1 MFHGSALK
9 YEEKID
15 MFLARTLGRKLIGP
29 SFDYILFLRPRQW
42 PILTCQFAV
51 GFLSAPA
58 VAAAFGKLPQESP
71 EAFIWIKLVI
81 AWIAWVVCLNG
92 GTLAFNSAYDR
103 DEDDIAYLA
112 RPPPP
117 PQHLA
122 LSSFLLMLT
131 GAVLAFLV
139 TPAFGLVTLGCI
151 LMSIIYSHPVIR
163 CKSIPGCDLAINMIG
178 YGSCTT
184 ISGIMVGQVVLG
196 SLYVIP
202 DQTGWL
208 LIAGFGL
215 LFGSF
220 YPLTQIYQVDT
231 DRKRGDM
238 TLAVA
243 LGTGKSLALAIV
255 LGIAAAIFLLGAA
268 RQWNDPSAI
277 GPILPLIGAMIG
289 WIVMLAVWYHKAD
302 GMDTV
307 AHEKGMYIALIVWAV
322 IDGAVLISR
331 YSGFMW

>member
-1 MFHGSALK
+1 MFHVSALK
-9 YEEKID
+9 DEEKID
-15 MFLARTLGRKLIGP
+15 MFLTRELGRKLFGP

-42 PILTCQFAV
+42 PILTCQLAV
-51 GFLSAPA
+51 GILCAPA
-58 VAAAFGKLPQESP
+58 VAAALGKHPQESL
-71 EAFIWIKLVI
+71 EVFFSIELVI
-81 AWIAWVVCLNG
+81 AWMAWVVCLNG

-112 RPPPP
+112 RPPQP

-122 LSSFLLMLT
+122 LISFLLMLT
-131 GAVLAFLV
+131 GAGLAFLV
-139 TPAFGLVTLGCI
+139 TPAFGLVTLGCV
-151 LMSIIYSHPVIR
+151 LMSIIYSHPIIR

-178 YGSCTT
+178 YGCGTT

-196 SLYVIP
+196 SSHVIP
-202 DQTGWL
+202 YQTGWL

-231 DRKRGDM
+231 DRKHGDL

-243 LGTGKSLALAIV
+243 LGTGKSLALAIM

-277 GPILPLIGAMIG
+277 LPVLPLIVAMIG
-289 WIVMLAVWYHKAD
+289 WTVMLAVWYHKAD
-302 GMDTV
+302 GMDTA
-307 AHEKGMYIALIVWAV
+307 AHENGMYIALTVWAV

-331 YSGFMW
+331 YGGFMW

>member
-1 MFHGSALK
+1 
-9 YEEKID
+9 
-15 MFLARTLGRKLIGP
+15 MFLARSLGRKLIGP

-51 GFLSAPA
+51 GFLCAPA

-71 EAFIWIKLVI
+71 EAFIWIELVI

-112 RPPPP
+112 RPPQP

-122 LSSFLLMLT
+122 LFSFLLMLT
-131 GAVLAFLV
+131 GAGLAFLV
-139 TPAFGLVTLGCI
+139 TPAFGLVTLGCV

-163 CKSIPGCDLAINMIG
+163 CKSIPGCDLVINMIG
-178 YGSCTT
+178 YGSGTT

-243 LGTGKSLALAIV
+243 LGIGKSLALAIV
-255 LGIAAAIFLLGAA
+255 LGITAAIFLLGAA

-307 AHEKGMYIALIVWAV
+307 AHEKGMYLALTIWAV

-331 YSGFMW
+331 YSGFIW

>member
-1 MFHGSALK
+1 MF
-9 YEEKID
+9 I
-15 MFLARTLGRKLIGP
+15 ARTLGRKLFGP

-42 PILTCQFAV
+42 PILTCQLAV
-51 GFLSAPA
+51 GILSAPA
-58 VAAAFGKLPQESP
+58 VAAALGKRPQEP
-71 EAFIWIKLVI
+71 LEAFFWIDLVI

-103 DEDDIAYLA
+103 DEDNIAYLA

-122 LSSFLLMLT
+122 LFSFLLMLI
-131 GAVLAFLV
+131 GAGLAFLV
-139 TPAFGLVTLGCI
+139 TPAFGLVTLGCV
-151 LMSIIYSHPVIR
+151 LMSVFYSHPVIR
-163 CKSIPGCDLAINMIG
+163 WKSIPGRDLALNMIG
-178 YGSCTT
+178 YGSGTT
-184 ISGIMVGQVVLG
+184 ISGLIVGQVVLG
-196 SLYVIP
+196 SLFVIP

-231 DRKRGDM
+231 DRKHGDL

-243 LGTGKSLALAIV
+243 LGTGKSLVLAIV

-277 GPILPLIGAMIG
+277 LPILPLIVAMIG
-289 WIVMLAVWYHKAD
+289 WTVMLAVWYHKAD

-307 AHEKGMYIALIVWAV
+307 AHEKGMYLALTIWAV

-331 YSGFMW
+331 YGGFIW